1 MSSALLRSQVN
12 PGGFVAEILWRTE
25 YRDGVRWLFCNLA
38 EIGFRLDDDGQASG
52 MYLAVAAPLGGV
64 ASMGNI
70 LAKGDRGFSPS
81 IEISSFTELD
91 ADDPTPASVNLN
103 LLAEA
108 TDVSG
113 PVYGLDIVL
122 HRGVQGESGSAVIS
136 PEDYGDP
143 TLGYI
148 PAVAAGL
155 ETFELV
161 PQKVPT
167 MHWPASVDNV
177 PSGTTAGFTMTTI
190 PIAAAPYDRYVI
202 PSGEVQVVA
211 AGGATNLRVD
221 LVAHLDEETGT
232 KIVGRSY
239 GVAGTK
245 DKLSM
250 IGYPPAGTTSSATK
264 ILAGQPANVYFR
276 TEKQA
281 GSSAYSSVAGTGLF
295 GALTI
300 PA

>member
-1 MSSALLRSQVN
+1 M
-12 PGGFVAEILWRTE
+12 AEILWRTE

-38 EIGFRLDDDGQASG
+38 ELGFRLDDDGQASG

-64 ASMGNI
+64 ASLGNI

-81 IEISSFTELD
+81 IELSSFVELD
-91 ADDPTPASVNLN
+91 ADDVTPASLALN

-113 PVYGLDIVL
+113 PVYGLDVVL
-122 HRGVQGESGSAVIS
+122 HRGATGESGTATFTPGDIS
-136 PEDYGDP
+136 EDPD
-143 TLGYI
+143 LGWI

-161 PQKVPT
+161 PQRVPT
-167 MHWPASVDNV
+167 MYWPATVTDV
-177 PSGTTAGFTMTTI
+177 PGGTTAGYTMTTI

-211 AGGATNLRVD
+211 SSGTNLRVD
-221 LVAHLDEETGT
+221 LVAHLDDETGT
-232 KIVGRSY
+232 KIVGRSF
-239 GVAGTK
+239 GVAGAK
-245 DKLSM
+245 DKLSL
-250 IGYPPAGTTSSATK
+250 IGYPPAGTTSAATK

-276 TEKQA
+276 TERQ
-281 GSSAYSSVAGTGLF
+281 GGTSAYSSVAGTAIF
-295 GALTI
+295 GAMTV